1 MNKEEF
7 LQLVKLDDSITKLN
21 LKVLYDGVDV
31 TGEIKF
37 FVSGFPDNHGIFF
50 VVNLE
55 NHSLTYQLAK
65 FEEKLKSI
73 TAEPFETETDAL
85 IIIRNII
92 AHLYLFSMMNCGCQ
106 LKQYIIIKWR

>member
-1 MNKEEF
+1 MKMNKEEF
-7 LQLVKLDDSITKLN
+7 LQLMKLDDSITKLN
-21 LKVLYDGVDV
+21 LKVLYDGVDT

-37 FVSGFPDNHGIFF
+37 FVSGFPGNNGIFF

-65 FEEKLKSI
+65 FEEKDTNI

-92 AHLYLFSMMNCGCQ
+92 AHFYMFTMMNCGC
-106 LKQYIIIKWR
+106 

>member
-7 LQLVKLDDSITKLN
+7 LQLVRLDDSITKLN
-21 LKVLYDGVDV
+21 LKILYDGIDV

-37 FVSGFPDNHGIFF
+37 FVSGFPGNNGIFF

-92 AHLYLFSMMNCGCQ
+92 AHLYLFSMINCGC
-106 LKQYIIIKWR
+106 

>member
-7 LQLVKLDDSITKLN
+7 LQLVRLDDSITKLN

-50 VVNLE
+50 VVNLD
-55 NHSLTYQLAK
+55 NNSLTYQLAK
-65 FEEKLKSI
+65 FEEKDTNI
-73 TAEPFETETDAL
+73 TAETFGTETDAL
-85 IIIRNII
+85 MIIRNII
-92 AHLYLFSMMNCGCQ
+92 AHVYMFTMMNSGC
-106 LKQYIIIKWR
+106 WFN

>member
-7 LQLVKLDDSITKLN
+7 LQLVRLDDSITKLN

-92 AHLYLFSMMNCGCQ
+92 AHFYMFTMMNSGCF
-106 LKQYIIIKWR
+106 

>member
-7 LQLVKLDDSITKLN
+7 LQLMKLDDSITKLN
-21 LKVLYDGVDV
+21 LKVLYDGVDT

-37 FVSGFPDNHGIFF
+37 FVSGFPDNNGIFF

-73 TAEPFETETDAL
+73 TAEPFETEIDAL

-92 AHLYLFSMMNCGCQ
+92 AHLYLFSMMNCGC
-106 LKQYIIIKWR
+106 

>member
-7 LQLVKLDDSITKLN
+7 LQLVRLDDSITKLN

-50 VVNLE
+50 VVNLD
-55 NHSLTYQLAK
+55 NNSLTYQLAK
-65 FEEKLKSI
+65 FEEKDTNI
-73 TAEPFETETDAL
+73 TAGTFETETDAL
-85 IIIRNII
+85 MIIRNII
-92 AHLYLFSMMNCGCQ
+92 AHVYMFTMMNCGC
-106 LKQYIIIKWR
+106 

>member
-7 LQLVKLDDSITKLN
+7 LQLVRLDDSITKLN
-21 LKVLYDGVDV
+21 LKVLYDGVDT

-65 FEEKLKSI
+65 FEEKDTNI
-73 TAEPFETETDAL
+73 TAEPFETEIDAL
-85 IIIRNII
+85 MIIRNII
-92 AHLYLFSMMNCGCQ
+92 AHVYMFTMMNCGC
-106 LKQYIIIKWR
+106 

>member
-92 AHLYLFSMMNCGCQ
+92 AHLYLFSMMNCGC
-106 LKQYIIIKWR
+106 

>member
-7 LQLVKLDDSITKLN
+7 LQLVRLDDSITKLN
-21 LKVLYDGVDV
+21 LKILYDGIDV

-37 FVSGFPDNHGIFF
+37 FVSGFPGNNGIFF

-65 FEEKLKSI
+65 FEEKLKNI

-92 AHLYLFSMMNCGCQ
+92 AHLYLFSMINCGC
-106 LKQYIIIKWR
+106 

>member
-21 LKVLYDGVDV
+21 LKVMYAGVDT

-37 FVSGFPDNHGIFF
+37 FVSGFPGNNGIFF

-73 TAEPFETETDAL
+73 TAEPFTSEVEAL
-85 IIIRNII
+85 MIIRNII
-92 AHLYLFSMMNCGCQ
+92 AHLYLFSMMNCGC
-106 LKQYIIIKWR
+106 

>member
-1 MNKEEF
+1 MKMNKEEF
-7 LQLVKLDDSITKLN
+7 LQLVRLDDSITKLN
-21 LKVLYDGVDV
+21 LKVLYDGVDT

-65 FEEKLKSI
+65 FEEKDTNI
-73 TAEPFETETDAL
+73 TAEPFETEIDAL
-85 IIIRNII
+85 MIIRNII
-92 AHLYLFSMMNCGCQ
+92 AHVYMFTMMNCGC
-106 LKQYIIIKWR
+106 

>member
-21 LKVLYDGVDV
+21 LKVLYDGVDT

-50 VVNLE
+50 VVNLD
-55 NHSLTYQLAK
+55 NNSLTYQLAK
-65 FEEKLKSI
+65 FEEKDTSI

-85 IIIRNII
+85 MIIRNII
-92 AHLYLFSMMNCGCQ
+92 AHLYLFSMINCGC
-106 LKQYIIIKWR
+106 

>member
-21 LKVLYDGVDV
+21 LKVLYDGVDT

-37 FVSGFPDNHGIFF
+37 FVSGFSDNNGIFF

-65 FEEKLKSI
+65 FEEKDTNI
-73 TAEPFETETDAL
+73 TAETFETEIDAL
-85 IIIRNII
+85 ILIRNII
-92 AHLYLFSMMNCGCQ
+92 AHFYMFIMMNCGC
-106 LKQYIIIKWR
+106 

>member
-7 LQLVKLDDSITKLN
+7 LQLVRLDDSITKLN
-21 LKVLYDGVDV
+21 LKILYDGIDV

-37 FVSGFPDNHGIFF
+37 FVSGFPGNNGIFF

-65 FEEKLKSI
+65 FEEKDTNI
-73 TAEPFETETDAL
+73 TAEPFETEVDAL
-85 IIIRNII
+85 IIIRDII
-92 AHLYLFSMMNCGCQ
+92 AHLYLFSMMNSCCF
-106 LKQYIIIKWR
+106 

>member
-1 MNKEEF
+1 MKMNKEEF
-7 LQLVKLDDSITKLN
+7 LQVVKLDDSITKLN

-37 FVSGFPDNHGIFF
+37 FVSGFPDNTGIFF
-50 VVNLE
+50 VVNLD
-55 NHSLTYQLAK
+55 NNSLTYQLAK

-85 IIIRNII
+85 MIIRNII
-92 AHLYLFSMMNCGCQ
+92 AHLYRFSMMNSGCF
-106 LKQYIIIKWR
+106 

>member
-7 LQLVKLDDSITKLN
+7 LQLVRLDDSITKLN

-50 VVNLE
+50 VVNLD
-55 NHSLTYQLAK
+55 NNSLTYQLAK
-65 FEEKLKSI
+65 FEEKDTNI
-73 TAEPFETETDAL
+73 TAETFETETDAL
-85 IIIRNII
+85 MIIRNII
-92 AHLYLFSMMNCGCQ
+92 AHVYMFTMMNCGC
-106 LKQYIIIKWR
+106 

>member
-7 LQLVKLDDSITKLN
+7 LQLVRLDDSITKLN
-21 LKVLYDGVDV
+21 LKVLYDGVDT

-50 VVNLE
+50 VVNLD
-55 NHSLTYQLAK
+55 NNSLTYQLAK
-65 FEEKLKSI
+65 FEEKDTNI

-92 AHLYLFSMMNCGCQ
+92 AHFHMFTMMNCGC
-106 LKQYIIIKWR
+106 

>member
-7 LQLVKLDDSITKLN
+7 LQLVRLDDSITKLN

-50 VVNLE
+50 VVNLD
-55 NHSLTYQLAK
+55 NNSLTYQLVK
-65 FEEKLKSI
+65 FEEKDTNI
-73 TAEPFETETDAL
+73 TAETFETETDAL
-85 IIIRNII
+85 MIIRNII
-92 AHLYLFSMMNCGCQ
+92 AHVYMFTMMNCGCQ
-106 LKQYIIIKWR
+106 FN

>member
-7 LQLVKLDDSITKLN
+7 LQVVKLDDSITKLN
-21 LKVLYDGVDV
+21 LKVMYAGVDT

-37 FVSGFPDNHGIFF
+37 FISGFPDNNGIFF

-65 FEEKLKSI
+65 FEEKDTNI
-73 TAEPFETETDAL
+73 TAETFETETDAL
-85 IIIRNII
+85 MIIRNII
-92 AHLYLFSMMNCGCQ
+92 AHVYMFTMMNCGC
-106 LKQYIIIKWR
+106 

>member
-7 LQLVKLDDSITKLN
+7 LQLVRLDDSITKLN
-21 LKVLYDGVDV
+21 LKILYDGIDV

-37 FVSGFPDNHGIFF
+37 FVSGFPGNNGIFF

-65 FEEKLKSI
+65 FEEKDTNI

-92 AHLYLFSMMNCGCQ
+92 AHVYMFTMMNCGC
-106 LKQYIIIKWR
+106 